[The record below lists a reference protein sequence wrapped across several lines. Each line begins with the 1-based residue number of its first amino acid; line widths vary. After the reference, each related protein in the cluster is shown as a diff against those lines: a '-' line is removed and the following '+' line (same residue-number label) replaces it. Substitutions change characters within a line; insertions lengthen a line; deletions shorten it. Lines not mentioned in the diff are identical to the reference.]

1 LSVISELSSLES
13 AGLIRLVQYEPE
25 LEYLFR
31 HALVQDA
38 AYGTLLT
45 ADRKRLHQAVGE
57 AVESLYAD
65 RLDELSAMLARH
77 FEQAGDRARAL
88 EYYSR
93 AGRGALASYANVEAE
108 TLFRSALAL
117 RSAPELRVNLLSQLG
132 EALYGQSRFDEAI
145 ATWREGIEICRTI
158 DDKDGIARLY
168 ARSARA
174 AWYADDTPGGLRLC
188 EVGLAAVAGAP
199 ESVDQAR
206 LIHEAARAYLF
217 NGLDEEAMT
226 LCQRALEMA
235 ERLGAVD
242 VQADTLT
249 TIGILPDQPADSTL
263 AALHKAVELAEDAG
277 LLQIAFRA
285 YHNLGVMTG
294 VWEGDLYKARE
305 HFTRAAEISHKT
317 GNVSDELLSRL
328 SIMGHTLNLG
338 EFAVAEAQLAELHAM
353 EAGLPDP
360 ETSWLEIRTSEAGLL
375 TLRGQWIEAL
385 DIVREIVGEA
395 RRRGNLQMLSSTCEQ
410 LANLWL
416 ELDRLGRL
424 EGDSREAALAEAEAA
439 LHESIEVSVSGG
451 KNEVDSLCL
460 LSVLQ
465 ARRGQ
470 LEEARRLFTEAQA
483 RAATDA
489 TPWAELSLGGA
500 AKELAESEGGW
511 ADALAFTE
519 EIATFQAKLGR
530 RWHWARTLIDWAA
543 IHARLGEPTDLQR
556 AQALL
561 REARNTF
568 AEMGATGYADEADQ
582 RLETL
587 RGEMHARLLVQ
598 GKALGELAAAG
609 RIQEGLLPEEVPV
622 LPGWQ
627 MAAAL
632 EPARETS
639 GDFYDFIPLPDNRLG
654 LVVADV
660 ADKGAGAALYMALSR
675 TLIRTYATR
684 YPDQPELALGSA
696 NQRILAETHTGMF
709 VTVFYGVLNTDTG
722 NLRYCNAGHIPPLL
736 LSAEGSTTLGRTG
749 LPLGILEDAVWE
761 TGSVALSPGDAL
773 VLYTDGVT
781 EAQARDGV
789 QFGQE
794 RLVTALEAQHGSGGA
809 SVVSDAAGTDAQAL
823 RDAVLAAVH
832 EFVGDAP
839 RFDDVTLMVVSTA

>member
-1 LSVISELSSLES
+1 MSVISELSRLES

-45 ADRKRLHQAVGE
+45 ADRKQLHHAVGE

-77 FEQAGDRARAL
+77 FEQAGDQGRAL
-88 EYYSR
+88 GYYTR
-93 AGRGALASYANVEAE
+93 AGEGALASYANMEAE
-108 TLFRSALAL
+108 SLFRSALAL
-117 RSAPELRVNLLSQLG
+117 PNPPAVRMGLLSQLG
-132 EALYGQSRFDEAI
+132 EALYGQSRFDEATS
-145 ATWREGIEICRTI
+145 TWREAIEICHTL

-168 ARSARA
+168 SRSARA

-188 EVGLAAVAGAP
+188 EVGLAAVEGAA
-199 ESVDQAR
+199 ESVDQAL

-217 NGLDEEAMT
+217 NGHDKEAMA
-226 LCQRALEMA
+226 LCQKALEMA

-249 TIGILPDQPADSTL
+249 TIGILPDQPADSAL

-294 VWEGDLYKARE
+294 TWEGDLYKTRE
-305 HFTRAAEISHKT
+305 YFAHAAEISHKR
-317 GNVSDELLSRL
+317 GNLSEELLSRI
-328 SIMGHTLNLG
+328 SIVGHTLNLG
-338 EFAVAEAQLAELHAM
+338 EFAVAEARIAELQAM
-353 EAGLPDP
+353 AAALPDP
-360 ETSWLEIRTSEAGLL
+360 ETSLLEIRTSQAGLL
-375 TLRGQWIEAL
+375 TLKGHWTEAL
-385 DIVREIVGEA
+385 DIVRESVRKS
-395 RRRGNLQMLSSTCEQ
+395 RRRGNLQMLSETSDQ
-410 LANLWL
+410 LANLQI
-416 ELDRLGRL
+416 ELDRLGKL
-424 EGDSREAALAEAEAA
+424 EGKPREAALAEAEAA
-439 LHESIEVSVSGG
+439 LRESSDARVAGGHEEVGV
-451 KNEVDSLCL
+451 VCL
-460 LSVLQ
+460 LSTLQ

-470 LEEARRLFTEAQA
+470 IQEARRLLTEAQEQ
-483 RAATDA
+483 AATHP
-489 TPWAELSLGGA
+489 TPWAELSLKGA
-500 AKELAESEGGW
+500 AKELAETEGRW
-511 ADALAFTE
+511 ADALAFSE
-519 EIATFQAKLGR
+519 AIASFQAKLGR
-530 RWHWARTLIDWAA
+530 RWHWARILMDWAA

-561 REARNTF
+561 REARNAF
-568 AEMGATGYADEADQ
+568 AEMGATGYADEADK
-582 RLETL
+582 RLEAL
-587 RGEMHARLLVQ
+587 RVEIQNRLLAQ
-598 GKALGELAAAG
+598 GKALGELAVAG
-609 RIQEGLLPEEVPV
+609 KIQAGLLPEKVPTIA
-622 LPGWQ
+622 GWQ
-627 MAAAL
+627 LAAAL

-639 GDFYDFIPLPDNRLG
+639 GDFYDFIPLPGNRLG

-696 NQRILAETHTGMF
+696 NQRILTETHTGMF
-709 VTVFYGVLNTDTG
+709 VTLFYAVLNTETG
-722 NLRYCNAGHIPPLL
+722 SLLYCNAGHIPPLL
-736 LSAEGSTTLGRTG
+736 LTAEGNATLGRTG

-761 TGSVALSPGDAL
+761 TGSADLARGDAL
-773 VLYTDGVT
+773 LLYTDGVT

-789 QFGQE
+789 PFGQD
-794 RLVTALEAQHGSGGA
+794 RLLGA
-809 SVVSDAAGTDAQAL
+809 VQASPAAGGVAHADAEKL

-832 EFVGDAP
+832 RFVGDAP
-839 RFDDVTLMVVSTA
+839 QFDDVTLMVISRK

>member
-1 LSVISELSSLES
+1 MSVITELSRLES

-45 ADRKRLHQAVGE
+45 ADRKRLHHVVGE

-77 FEQAGDRARAL
+77 FEQAGDQERAL
-88 EYYSR
+88 GYYTR
-93 AGRGALASYANVEAE
+93 AGEAALASYANVEAE
-108 TLFRSALAL
+108 SLFRSALAL
-117 RSAPELRVNLLSQLG
+117 PNPPAQRVDLLSQLG

-145 ATWREGIEICRTI
+145 ATWREGIEICRLL

-188 EVGLAAVAGAP
+188 EVGLAAVEGAL

-217 NGLDEEAMT
+217 NGHREEAIR
-226 LCQRALEMA
+226 LCRQALQMA

-249 TIGILPDQPADSTL
+249 TIGILPDQPADATL
-263 AALHKAVELAEDAG
+263 SALRKAVELAESAD

-285 YHNLGVMTG
+285 YHNLGIMTG
-294 VWEGDLYKARE
+294 VFEADLQRARGYLV
-305 HFTRAAEISHKT
+305 RAAELSHRR
-317 GNVSDELLSRL
+317 GSVSEELVSQLSVRGYT
-328 SIMGHTLNLG
+328 INLG
-338 EFAVAEAQLAELHAM
+338 ELAAAEAHGAEL
-353 EAGLPDP
+353 EALVATLPDP
-360 ETSWLEIRTSEAGLL
+360 ETAFLEIEASRPWLLSLKGEWSEALEM
-375 TLRGQWIEAL
+375 LRQIL
-385 DIVREIVGEA
+385 PEA
-395 RRRGNLQMLSSTCEQ
+395 RRRGNLQTLGGMCNL
-410 LANLWL
+410 LAELQM
-416 ELDRLGRL
+416 ELDRLGKL
-424 EGDSREAALAEAEAA
+424 EGEARLAALAEAEAA
-439 LHESIEVSVSGG
+439 VREAMETGAVAEKDEVG
-451 KNEVDSLCL
+451 SLCQ
-460 LSVLQ
+460 LSTLH
-465 ARRGQ
+465 ARRDQ
-470 LEEARRLFTEAQA
+470 REEAHRLLTEAQEKA
-483 RAATDA
+483 RKRSTAWTEQSLQHAAR
-489 TPWAELSLGGA
+489 S
-500 AKELAESEGGW
+500 LAEAEGRW
-511 ADALAFTE
+511 ADALALTE
-519 EIATFQAKLGR
+519 RMAAFEARLGR
-530 RWHWARTLIDWAA
+530 RWHWARILMDWAA

-561 REARNTF
+561 REARNAF
-568 AEMGATGYADEADQ
+568 AEMGATGYADEAAK
-582 RLETL
+582 RLEAL
-587 RGEMHARLLVQ
+587 RGEMHNRLLAQ
-598 GKALGELAAAG
+598 GQALGELAVAG
-609 RIQEGLLPEEVPV
+609 RIQAGLLPEEVPTIA
-622 LPGWQ
+622 GWQ
-627 MAAAL
+627 LAAAL

-639 GDFYDFIPLPDNRLG
+639 GDFYDFIPLPGKRLG

-684 YPDQPELALGSA
+684 YPDQPDLALGSA

-709 VTVFYGVLNTDTG
+709 VTVFYGVLNTETG
-722 NLRYCNAGHIPPLL
+722 SFLYCNAGHIPPLL
-736 LSAEGSTTLGRTG
+736 LNAEGSTTLGRTG

-761 TGSVALSPGDAL
+761 TGSVDLAPCDAL
-773 VLYTDGVT
+773 LLYTDGVT

-789 QFGQE
+789 QFGQD
-794 RLVTALEAQHGSGGA
+794 RLLAAIEACHAASGVA
-809 SVVSDAAGTDAQAL
+809 HADAEKL

-832 EFVGDAP
+832 RFVGDAP
-839 RFDDVTLMVVSTA
+839 RFDDVTLMVISRE